1 MSDDGEQERYDLGVL
16 IVHGIGQ
23 QAQGQ
28 TLTAWADPVI
38 RWLQVWL
45 GRDPVE
51 VGAAELGPVPE
62 DPAAPAQVELRVVAA
77 GRDDGQ
83 PATRRWLLAEAWWA
97 EAWWAEAFTLPRFR
111 ELAVWGFAV
120 LPWTVV
126 AHFAA
131 RLQRAWRGPGIA
143 ARVAR
148 VLWQSLGLLLAVV
161 LFPLLAVGVLVVVA
175 LGAVPIPWVRQLA
188 VALQRLLSTSVG
200 DSFVLV
206 SSPTRGQAIVT
217 RTERDLRWLAARC
230 RWVAVVAHSQGP
242 PSRTGHCAGSRPTSA
257 SWPASSPSARARPSW
272 STWRASATPTPP
284 GRSGWP
290 RPGWWSWPPA
300 SGC

>member
-83 PATRRWLLAEAWWA
+83 PATRR
-97 EAWWAEAFTLPRFR
+97 
-111 ELAVWGFAV
+111 
-120 LPWTVV
+120 
-126 AHFAA
+126 
-131 RLQRAWRGPGIA
+131 
-143 ARVAR
+143 
-148 VLWQSLGLLLAVV
+148 
-161 LFPLLAVGVLVVVA
+161 
-175 LGAVPIPWVRQLA
+175 
-188 VALQRLLSTSVG
+188 
-200 DSFVLV
+200 
-206 SSPTRGQAIVT
+206 
-217 RTERDLRWLAARC
+217 
-230 RWVAVVAHSQGP
+230 
-242 PSRTGHCAGSRPTSA
+242 
-257 SWPASSPSARARPSW
+257 
-272 STWRASATPTPP
+272 
-284 GRSGWP
+284 
-290 RPGWWSWPPA
+290 
-300 SGC
+300 